1 MFVILPV
8 MPVLAFAYSWFS
20 AVLKCTAMEQSALK
34 IRNLDAI
41 TEGKK
46 QMQIGRAFW
55 NLKCCICAKTCFK
68 FEGEQTRCSHIVNEN
83 T

>member
-1 MFVILPV
+1 MKFFVILSV

-20 AVLKCTAMEQSALK
+20 AVQKCTAMEQSALK

-46 QMQIGRAFW
+46 QMQIGRAF
-55 NLKCCICAKTCFK
+55 
-68 FEGEQTRCSHIVNEN
+68 
-83 T
+83 